1 MKLTFCMWL
10 DIHIFHSV
18 SSYRCA
24 QTCLDMLEIIHNIG
38 SAIFQDEIELYRWF
52 FRVESSYIC
61 SKKKSTLKKGFSYI
75 SRKWNFL
82 ALRIKIFLV
91 ILEKKNSYI
100 SGNGTFRPTKNSSCS
115 WKWNFLA
122 LILKKNLY
130 FLKKKSF
137 LTFRERNPLD
147 SFLHLTRELSKLEKY
162 KNLLWKHFLYFG
174 KWNFLTSSL
183 KNSHISERN
192 LQSLKNKQKICPEWI
207 FSHMWRFYN
216 LNSSIGK

>member
-1 MKLTFCMWL
+1 M
-10 DIHIFHSV
+10 
-18 SSYRCA
+18 
-24 QTCLDMLEIIHNIG
+24 
-38 SAIFQDEIELYRWF
+38 
-52 FRVESSYIC
+52 
-61 SKKKSTLKKGFSYI
+61 
-75 SRKWNFL
+75 
-82 ALRIKIFLV
+82 
-91 ILEKKNSYI
+91 LEKKIHFKKRFFLYFEKMELSSPKNKNFLSYSGKKKSYI
-100 SGNGTFRPTKNSSCS
+100 SGNGTFRPPKNSSCS